1 MKYLIVT
8 KEQARELGIK
18 GVRREVGDGVIITDK
33 DLTCYGTPDM
43 TLEDKANELGCELL
57 TEKEILQTIKNNE
70 L

>member
-8 KEQARELGIK
+8 KDKAKALGIK
-18 GVRREVGDGVIITDK
+18 GVRLEVSGGLIITDK